1 MTVSKCPCLTFSA
14 AMSCLDAKI
23 SLVPKHKLVVPSS
36 YLPLQHTSEQT
47 RPQSRKATQPQIH
60 TLRPLTYELFFQKRS
75 KIERVVLNREC
86 IEGIFC
92 TKLGQNSNP
101 QRLTYAQILVGGRN
115 DTIHHFENREAPEK
129 RRDLW
134 NEKDHVTAIS
144 QVHRRQRNKSWTW
157 QKKQGFI
164 CFHPLW
170 KSFRLVVF

>member
-47 RPQSRKATQPQIH
+47 RPQSRKATQPKIH

-92 TKLGQNSNP
+92 TNWVRIQTLSDSLIPKYWSGAEMTLFTILKTEKPLG
-101 QRLTYAQILVGGRN
+101 RGETFGTRKI
-115 DTIHHFENREAPEK
+115 T
-129 RRDLW
+129 
-134 NEKDHVTAIS
+134 
-144 QVHRRQRNKSWTW
+144 
-157 QKKQGFI
+157 
-164 CFHPLW
+164 
-170 KSFRLVVF
+170 